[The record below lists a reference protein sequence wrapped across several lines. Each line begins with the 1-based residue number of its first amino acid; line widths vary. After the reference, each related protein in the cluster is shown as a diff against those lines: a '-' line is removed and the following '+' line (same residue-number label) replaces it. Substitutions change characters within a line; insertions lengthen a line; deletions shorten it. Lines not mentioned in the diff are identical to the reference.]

1 MVGRANAH
9 PRSDAPNLPEECH
22 AFRPHQG
29 AGWRSATA
37 ALRYRCDWM
46 T

>member
-1 MVGRANAH
+1 MLGIGNAK
-9 PRSDAPNLPEECH
+9 PRSDDPNLHDECH
-22 AFRPHQG
+22 SSRPHQG